1 MYLLRLLKIFI
12 STDDYND
19 NSYNKN
25 KRERERERERE
36 TLSKLIC
43 YEN

>member
-25 KRERERERERE
+25 KRENWERERE
-36 TLSKLIC
+36 TFTKLIC

>member
-25 KRERERERERE
+25 KREKGEGEGERDF
-36 TLSKLIC
+36 
-43 YEN
+43 Y

>member
-19 NSYNKN
+19 NSQNKN
-25 KRERERERERE
+25 KRESWGEEEGERDF
-36 TLSKLIC
+36 
-43 YEN
+43 Y